1 MTRKCF
7 RCGAENL
14 PEAKFCENC
23 GASLDAEMPSGEPTQ
38 SLAPRPGS
46 LRDAIPFLTGGVD
59 QAKVRFDGWKQ
70 KKTRNETERLREE
83 HFENERQQQVALEES
98 NKKESFSSTV
108 TRILVG
114 LLALAL
120 LIYLIIKHPNLPF
133 WMARQ
138 MVEEILGEYALP
150 ESL

>member
-14 PEAKFCENC
+14 PEAKFCESC
-23 GASLDAEMPSGEPTQ
+23 GTSLDAEMPSGEPTQ

-83 HFENERQQQVALEES
+83 HFEKERQEQVALEES
-98 NKKESFSSTV
+98 NKKESFSTTV
-108 TRILVG
+108 TRVLVG

-120 LIYLIIKHPNLPF
+120 LIYLLIKHPNLPF

-138 MVEEILGEYALP
+138 MVDDILGEYAL
-150 ESL
+150 

>member
-7 RCGAENL
+7 RCEAENL
-14 PEAKFCENC
+14 PEAKFCESC
-23 GASLDAEMPSGEPTQ
+23 GTSLDAEMPSGEPTQ

-59 QAKVRFDGWKQ
+59 QAKARFDGWKQ
-70 KKTRNETERLREE
+70 KKTRDGTEKIREQ
-83 HFENERQQQVALEES
+83 HFEQERQQQVAMEES
-98 NKKESFSSTV
+98 NKKETFSTTV
-108 TRILVG
+108 SRVMVG

-138 MVEEILGEYALP
+138 MVDDLLGEYAL
-150 ESL
+150 

>member
-7 RCGAENL
+7 RCEAENL
-14 PEAKFCENC
+14 PEAKFCESC
-23 GASLDAEMPSGEPTQ
+23 GTSLDAEMPSGEPTQ

-83 HFENERQQQVALEES
+83 HFEKERQEQVALEES
-98 NKKESFSSTV
+98 NKKESFSTTV
-108 TRILVG
+108 TRVLVG
-114 LLALAL
+114 LQSLAL
-120 LIYLIIKHPNLPF
+120 LIYLLMKHPNLPS
-133 WMARQ
+133 WMTRQ
-138 MVEEILGEYALP
+138 MVDDILGEYAL
-150 ESL
+150 